1 MKTLAIYQPKG
12 KAGEYASWACNLY
25 TGCSNDC
32 EYCYCKKGPLGSIW
46 TPSPRLKK
54 CFRDESHAY
63 EVFVQEMEGS
73 LEALRRDGLFFSF
86 TTDPLLPETRAL
98 HARCI
103 RTAIDNGIP
112 VSILT
117 KRADFSREKIFDILS
132 ELFFDGKAAP
142 DRETLRLLSWGF
154 TLTGCD
160 GLETGATETEKR
172 LDAMRRLHD
181 MGFKTFASLEP
192 VIYPYFTQAV
202 YNQLVADG
210 SCDMVKVGLESGRT
224 RGEYD
229 RHEILQL
236 HDHIVAG
243 PIPCYIK
250 KSMADAVAKYRNFK
264 NT

>member
-63 EVFVQEMEGS
+63 EVFVREMEGS

-103 RTAIDNGIP
+103 RAAIDNGIP

-117 KRADFSREKIFDILS
+117 KRADFSREKPFDILS
-132 ELFFDGKAAP
+132 ELFFNGKAAP

-181 MGFKTFASLEP
+181 M
-192 VIYPYFTQAV
+192 
-202 YNQLVADG
+202 
-210 SCDMVKVGLESGRT
+210 VKVGLESGRT

-229 RHEILQL
+229 RHEILRL
-236 HDHIVAG
+236 HDRIVAG

-250 KSMADAVAKYRNFK
+250 KSMADAVAKYRNI
-264 NT
+264 NND